1 MTENEW
7 YDFLES
13 GKKTTKSQRKE
24 FASIA
29 VENTYDG
36 VVDDKGYTGV
46 TSFVP
51 IMGKTYSI
59 KWMFNCIVGR
69 EDLYPHDITC

>member
-24 FASIA
+24 FTSIA
-29 VENTYDG
+29 VENTYDE
-36 VVDDKGYTGV
+36 VVDDKGYTEV

-51 IMGKTYSI
+51 IMGKS
-59 KWMFNCIVGR
+59 KSR
-69 EDLYPHDITC
+69 P

>member
-13 GKKTTKSQRKE
+13 GKKTTKPQRKE

-36 VVDDKGYTGV
+36 VVDDKGYAEV

-69 EDLYPHDITC
+69 EDLYPHEITC